1 MSWRVEGGQQ
11 NAAQTSDTSLKTT
24 LNSAMSN
31 HLVIWNWNLTNQLI
45 NKERR
50 KMRIVSMR
58 RRISVGWDWKSEA
71 SQSQRGIVT
80 SCRAVVLPR
89 FGGPEVLEV
98 RPNVEVPD
106 LKPNEVLVRARA
118 VSVNPLDTRVS
129 HLSFIS
135 LLLCYN
141 LLQNFVLYVIYI
153 LVLQNPVCDGI
164 STFIT

>member
-1 MSWRVEGGQQ
+1 
-11 NAAQTSDTSLKTT
+11 
-24 LNSAMSN
+24 
-31 HLVIWNWNLTNQLI
+31 
-45 NKERR
+45 
-50 KMRIVSMR
+50 MRIVSMR
-58 RRISVGWDWKSEA
+58 RRISVGWDWKSEV
-71 SQSQRGIVT
+71 SQSQSKSQRGIVT

>member
-1 MSWRVEGGQQ
+1 
-11 NAAQTSDTSLKTT
+11 
-24 LNSAMSN
+24 
-31 HLVIWNWNLTNQLI
+31 
-45 NKERR
+45 
-50 KMRIVSMR
+50 MRIVSMR
-58 RRISVGWDWKSEA
+58 RRISVGWDWKSEVSQSQ

-129 HLSFIS
+129 HLSFI
-135 LLLCYN
+135 
-141 LLQNFVLYVIYI
+141 
-153 LVLQNPVCDGI
+153 CDGI

>member
-1 MSWRVEGGQQ
+1 
-11 NAAQTSDTSLKTT
+11 
-24 LNSAMSN
+24 
-31 HLVIWNWNLTNQLI
+31 
-45 NKERR
+45 
-50 KMRIVSMR
+50 MR
-58 RRISVGWDWKSEA
+58 RRISVGWDWKSKV

-129 HLSFIS
+129 HFS
-135 LLLCYN
+135 LLCYN
-141 LLQNFVLYVIYI
+141 LI
-153 LVLQNPVCDGI
+153 
-164 STFIT
+164 